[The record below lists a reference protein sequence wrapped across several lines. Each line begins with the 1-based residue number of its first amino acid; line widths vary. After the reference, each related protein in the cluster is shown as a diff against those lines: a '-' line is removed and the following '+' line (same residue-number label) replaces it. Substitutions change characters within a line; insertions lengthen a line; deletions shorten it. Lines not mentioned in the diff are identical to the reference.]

1 MNPEQ
6 QVRVLVLSRS
16 LAIWGARLDDC
27 LLADF
32 PPFFSLDSF
41 WRALQ
46 SVDDRIHFAPNLS
59 KWLLWEEPF
68 FGFVS
73 PSVHA
78 SGLDLESHFSQLST
92 YLSSRL
98 SVLPSADPSDA
109 SKPARSITDHP
120 FNARLRF
127 PYLLAET
134 LKLKAGLRLRLHNA
148 YRQEDWKTLRELAG
162 REPESRM
169 SRLRMALEKL
179 WKYHRQLWMSMYK
192 VSLAPPPP
200 LSFSPFY
207 SPLPFGM
214 LNRCSASFARLTAIR
229 LGNRR
234 TALRRSP
241 RAPRHDA
248 RPSNPVSRPPLL
260 RRDPRPTSRVLLLIQ
275 PSLHSHSHSRSWSWR
290 GRPPP
295 PDGRGILG
303 IRRDRN
309 VLAGVGRGIA
319 SGVWECG
326 TVVGLSSG

>member
-1 MNPEQ
+1 MDVPLLRAKFDGIVGAHFDDFVVASRLDDMNPEQ

-192 VSLAPPPP
+192 VSLAPPP
-200 LSFSPFY
+200 LFPF
-207 SPLPFGM
+207 
-214 LNRCSASFARLTAIR
+214 
-229 LGNRR
+229 
-234 TALRRSP
+234 
-241 RAPRHDA
+241 
-248 RPSNPVSRPPLL
+248 RPSTPLF
-260 RRDPRPTSRVLLLIQ
+260 
-275 PSLHSHSHSRSWSWR
+275 PS
-290 GRPPP
+290 
-295 PDGRGILG
+295 
-303 IRRDRN
+303 
-309 VLAGVGRGIA
+309 A
-319 SGVWECG
+319 C
-326 TVVGLSSG
+326 